1 MCCLLATGK
10 KRLTDFVSFPVL
22 KNGVRRAYCIVLDIC
37 FICPLWSKQKIQGTY
52 FPASENSFENR
63 GKNADK
69 CGYSNFVPP
78 GASVFCIE

>member
-1 MCCLLATGK
+1 MK
-10 KRLTDFVSFPVL
+10 TDFQCVNPT
-22 KNGVRRAYCIVLDIC
+22 
-37 FICPLWSKQKIQGTY
+37 WEKQKIQGTY
-52 FPASENSFENR
+52 FKICLTYFKISQTYFSASENPFENR